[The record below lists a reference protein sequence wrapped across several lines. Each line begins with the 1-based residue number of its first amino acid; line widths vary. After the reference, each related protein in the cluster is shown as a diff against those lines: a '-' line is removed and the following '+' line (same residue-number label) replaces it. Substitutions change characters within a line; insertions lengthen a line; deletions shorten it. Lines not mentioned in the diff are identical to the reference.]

1 MTIQSYEQWIR
12 KAIVPLHRQI
22 KKTTN
27 MQKEEKNFRSYYDE
41 AEEESHDYFDIND
54 CYDYEGNF
62 DYGRLE
68 DAIMDG
74 EYVPEDW

>member
-1 MTIQSYEQWIR
+1 
-12 KAIVPLHRQI
+12 
-22 KKTTN
+22 

-62 DYGRLE
+62 DYDRLE
-68 DAIMDG
+68 DAIMVAKT
-74 EYVPEDW
+74 EHSHPLERFNPFTIEP

>member
-1 MTIQSYEQWIR
+1 
-12 KAIVPLHRQI
+12 
-22 KKTTN
+22 
-27 MQKEEKNFRSYYDE
+27 MQREKKNFRSYYDE
-41 AEEESHDYFDIND
+41 EEEAHDYFDIND

-62 DYGRLE
+62 DYDRLE

>member
-1 MTIQSYEQWIR
+1 
-12 KAIVPLHRQI
+12 
-22 KKTTN
+22 

-62 DYGRLE
+62 DY
-68 DAIMDG
+68 
-74 EYVPEDW
+74 DWKMPLWMVSTFPKIGKKMMKVNNNNKISIICEQWIRK

>member
-1 MTIQSYEQWIR
+1 
-12 KAIVPLHRQI
+12 
-22 KKTTN
+22 

-62 DYGRLE
+62 DYDRLE

-74 EYVPEDW
+74 EYVSKKKKKNDESKNNNKISRICEQWIRK

>member
-1 MTIQSYEQWIR
+1 
-12 KAIVPLHRQI
+12 
-22 KKTTN
+22 
-27 MQKEEKNFRSYYDE
+27 MQREEKNFRSYYDE
-41 AEEESHDYFDIND
+41 EEESHDYFDIND

-62 DYGRLE
+62 DYDSLE